1 MTIRGHTI
9 FEARQLVLFSAA
21 AIVLLVFVWTTHSS
35 LTCRAEQVVAECPA
49 KRATECAVFLFLL
62 KVIHFDQTFEG

>member
-1 MTIRGHTI
+1 MTIRGHSI

-21 AIVLLVFVWTTHSS
+21 AIVLLVFVWTRPLRP

-49 KRATECAVFLFLL
+49 KAGNGVRRVSFQGRCS
-62 KVIHFDQTFEG
+62 DGNPG